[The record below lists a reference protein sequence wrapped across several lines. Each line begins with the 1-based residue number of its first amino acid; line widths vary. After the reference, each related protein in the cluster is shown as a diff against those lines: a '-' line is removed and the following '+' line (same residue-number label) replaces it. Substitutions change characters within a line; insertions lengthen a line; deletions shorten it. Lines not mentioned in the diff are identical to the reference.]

1 LNKHLS
7 KILKTLLP
15 LLLGVFLIW
24 YMVSSATPEE
34 REKLWVNI
42 VEADKFWIAVSL
54 ILGLLSHASRAYR
67 WKFLL
72 EPLGYKP
79 KFYNS
84 FMAVMVAYL
93 ANLGIPRSGEV
104 LRGATIST
112 YEKVPFEKAFGTI
125 VSERIADLIM
135 LLLVVATAILLQTDT
150 LLNYFNDQ
158 DINPLTAVGIIVL
171 LVVGVLVGVRILKSS
186 THKFFVKLR
195 TFAEGLLDGMK
206 SILHMKNKWAF
217 IFHTV
222 FIWLSYVLMFGVIKY
237 CIPGTENLSIAGIL
251 AAFAVGSFAISATN
265 GGIGVY
271 PFAIGAILIYFNID
285 KQDGEAFGWIL
296 WGSQTLL
303 NIVLGGLSFLLLPI
317 LNRKKT

>member
-1 LNKHLS
+1 MC
-7 KILKTLLP
+7 I
-15 LLLGVFLIW
+15 
-24 YMVSSATPEE
+24 
-34 REKLWVNI
+34 R
-42 VEADKFWIAVSL
+42 D
-54 ILGLLSHASRAYR
+54 R
-67 WKFLL
+67 
-72 EPLGYKP
+72 
-79 KFYNS
+79 
-84 FMAVMVAYL
+84 
-93 ANLGIPRSGEV
+93 
-104 LRGATIST
+104 
-112 YEKVPFEKAFGTI
+112 
-125 VSERIADLIM
+125 
-135 LLLVVATAILLQTDT
+135 
-150 LLNYFNDQ
+150 
-158 DINPLTAVGIIVL
+158 
-171 LVVGVLVGVRILKSS
+171 LVGVRILKSS